1 MLCKPPHKG
10 DIRACSS
17 VGSPVLPVREVEVK
31 FFDRQEAAA
40 LELEDQDAAHANFFC
55 WSWGLRKHRQ
65 KRLCHVKVW
74 RPPTMFLSWPTT
86 ECSRVNHPGS

>member
-17 VGSPVLPVREVEVK
+17 VGSPVLPVREVEDK

-40 LELEDQDAAHANFFC
+40 LELGDQDAAHANLFC
-55 WSWGLRKHRQ
+55 WSWGLQQHRQ
-65 KRLCHVKVW
+65 KRLSYAKV
-74 RPPTMFLSWPTT
+74 
-86 ECSRVNHPGS
+86 